1 MSILVRGAL
10 GFLVV
15 STLAATSPAAQTSP
29 SSPTLQVF
37 AVIYSRGPAW
47 TDDAKAFAHPA
58 IKEHIGYF
66 TSLGDRLIAA
76 SPFVPD
82 AKDPTVGMVLML
94 AESAETAN
102 AWADADP
109 AIKAQVMTNKAYR
122 WRVSSI
128 REFKAA
134 R

>member
-1 MSILVRGAL
+1 MSVLVRGAL
-10 GFLVV
+10 GLLVV
-15 STLAATSPAAQTSP
+15 STLAATVPAAQTPSP
-29 SSPTLQVF
+29 ASTLQVF
-37 AVIYSRGPAW
+37 AVIYSRGPGW

-58 IKEHIGYF
+58 VKEHVGYF

-76 SPFVPD
+76 SPFALD
-82 AKDPTVGMVLML
+82 AKDATVGMVLML
-94 AESAETAN
+94 AESADAAN
-102 AWADADP
+102 AWASADP

-128 REFKAA
+128 REYK